1 MKILYLDC
9 FNGISGDMTVG
20 ALLDLGIDR
29 DIFAEQLAK
38 LNLPGYQYEI
48 HNVNKLGIAA
58 LHFAVK
64 AEAEEEHGRHLSEI
78 VGMISDSTLTDRTK
92 ELSIS
97 MFERLAQAEAK
108 VHGTTPDKVHFH
120 EVGAVDSIVDIVSTA
135 ICIDLLSPDMIYCS
149 AVSDGAGFTSCAHGR
164 IPIPVPA
171 VMELFSGTDAKMVQT
186 EIPYELVTPTGA
198 VIATTLAQKFGKMP
212 EMSVSFTGYGAG
224 TRDMETPNV
233 LRVFYGEASDEQ
245 QTRDEVLV
253 LEANMDDVTGEILGY
268 ASEKLFEAG
277 ALDVSFTSIFMKKN
291 RPAYQMSV
299 LCYEADFEIMRD
311 IIFKETTTIG
321 LRYYR
326 ANRICMQRETMKMA
340 TEFGIAD
347 VKVSKYDSIVKSKPE
362 FDSAKRLAESSG
374 APLRHVYDD
383 VTGQTFNK
391 VDRW

>member
-1 MKILYLDC
+1 
-9 FNGISGDMTVG
+9 
-20 ALLDLGIDR
+20 
-29 DIFAEQLAK
+29 
-38 LNLPGYQYEI
+38 
-48 HNVNKLGIAA
+48 
-58 LHFAVK
+58 
-64 AEAEEEHGRHLSEI
+64 
-78 VGMISDSTLTDRTK
+78 
-92 ELSIS
+92 
-97 MFERLAQAEAK
+97 
-108 VHGTTPDKVHFH
+108 
-120 EVGAVDSIVDIVSTA
+120 
-135 ICIDLLSPDMIYCS
+135 
-149 AVSDGAGFTSCAHGR
+149 
-164 IPIPVPA
+164 
-171 VMELFSGTDAKMVQT
+171 MVQT

-233 LRVFYGEASDEQ
+233 LRVFYGEVSDEQ

-326 ANRICMQRETMKMA
+326 ANRICMQWETMKMA

>member
-347 VKVSKYDSIVKSKPE
+347 VKVSKYDSIVK
-362 FDSAKRLAESSG
+362 
-374 APLRHVYDD
+374 
-383 VTGQTFNK
+383 
-391 VDRW
+391 